1 MRPLLL
7 LAPVLLVCTA
17 CSKFGSEDGLT
28 RVNGSVRVTATQPN
42 GDAATVNG
50 AISIDDKA
58 VFGSADTVNGDIWM
72 GAGASGASTKTVNG
86 NITLDTDARL
96 KGEATSVNGAITMNK
111 GAEAGGPLSTVNG
124 NLFLNDAHVAG
135 GLATVTGDIFVN
147 SQSRVE
153 GGIRVHKL
161 PAGILLQGEHP
172 PPRIVI
178 GPGAT
183 VQGALTF
190 ERPVKLYVSDKASIG
205 PVSGAT
211 PISFSGDK
219 PPL

>member
-7 LAPVLLVCTA
+7 LAPLLLA
-17 CSKFGSEDGLT
+17 CSACNKLDSDDGLH
-28 RVNGSVRVTATQPN
+28 RVNGSVHVTTAQPN
-42 GDAATVNG
+42 ADAATVNG

-58 VFGSADTVNGDIWM
+58 TFGSADTVNGDIWV

-86 NITLDTDARL
+86 NITLDAGARL
-96 KGEATSVNGAITMNK
+96 KGEATSVNGAITLNK
-111 GAEAGGPLSTVNG
+111 GADAGGKLSTVNG
-124 NLFLNDAHVAG
+124 NLFLNDAHAGG

-147 SQSRVE
+147 GQSRVE
-153 GGIRVHKL
+153 GGIHVHK
-161 PAGILLQGEHP
+161 PSMGILLQGEHP

-183 VQGALTF
+183 VQGELTF
-190 ERPVKLYVSDKASIG
+190 DRPVKLYVSDKASIG
-205 PVSGAT
+205 PVTGAT
-211 PISFSGDK
+211 AVSFSGDK